1 MGDRLQNRSPYAIG
15 PLPCPVCPV
24 CNVGVLWP
32 NCWTDQDGTWHACRP
47 RPGHIALGGD
57 LAPPSPKGHSPQF
70 SAHICCGQIAAWIKM
85 PLGMELGLG
94 LGDSILG
101 GDPALPFQKRG
112 GGAEPPPTKNF
123 GACLLWPNGW
133 MDQDGTWHGDR
144 PQPRRLCVRWGPS
157 PSPQKGAKP
166 PSPIFSPF
174 LLWPNSLMHQDATW
188 YGCRPQPSGLYVRWR
203 PSTASPQRGWSPLPN
218 FRPMLIVAK
227 WLDRS
232 RCHLAR
238 R

>member
-1 MGDRLQNRSPYAIG
+1 MS
-15 PLPCPVCPV
+15 
-24 CNVGVLWP
+24 
-32 NCWTDQDGTWHACRP
+32 
-47 RPGHIALGGD
+47 
-57 LAPPSPKGHSPQF
+57 
-70 SAHICCGQIAAWIKM
+70 
-85 PLGMELGLG
+85 LGMELGFG
-94 LGDSILG
+94 PGDFVLD
-101 GDPALPFQKRG
+101 GDPAPLSKG
-112 GGAEPPPTKNF
+112 GGASPTPPIF
-123 GACLLWPNGW
+123 GPCLLWSNGW
-133 MDQDGTWHGDR
+133 TDEAGIWHGDR